1 LYLENISV
9 YSSSVILSPYS
20 GYSNPILYGGSEMI
34 KELPGNKSIS
44 VLLSQQNS
52 FLIPRLPITLVLPIA
67 GGEVL
72 VIGCSSFFS
81 FLFIYCTLVPAEV
94 FQCPAIGNTRPV
106 IGYSR
111 PKPRIDF

>member
-81 FLFIYCTLVPAEV
+81 FCSGWTLLILLKIIISTFCSFTVL
-94 FQCPAIGNTRPV
+94 
-106 IGYSR
+106 
-111 PKPRIDF
+111 